1 MIAEPIFN
9 VGTPYDL
16 TGNLPIDINVVRVDS
31 RITEDTERD
40 DYFKARVLSAIQNV
54 ERESGFKVFGGRF
67 VGVFTENKIRSH
79 GNAQRK
85 LTLPALDANIIPQG
99 SDNADGNPSQT
110 NIDFTGLRQGYDKY
124 GQYEIYP
131 NKCWPLRDIVVEFTA
146 GIPASN
152 TPMLTFNNPDLR
164 QVIADLC
171 RYTFYREKE
180 DFEQV
185 KYFLQKLEYASRDEY

>member
-16 TGNLPIDINVVRVDS
+16 TGNAPIDINVVRVDS

-54 ERESGFKVFGGRF
+54 EQESGLKVFGGRF
-67 VGVFTENKIRSH
+67 VGIFSCEKIASH
-79 GNAQRK
+79 GNRK
-85 LTLPALDANIIPQG
+85 RRLTLPALNPVVIPQG

-110 NIDFTGLRQGYDKY
+110 NIDISGLRKGYDRY

-131 NKCWPLRDIVVEFTA
+131 NNEWPLKEIVIEFTA
-146 GIPASN
+146 GVPVSN
-152 TPMLTFNNPDLR
+152 VPELTFNNPNLR

-171 RYTFYREKE
+171 RYTFYHEKE
-180 DFEQV
+180 DLEQA
-185 KYFLQKLEYASRDEY
+185 KYHLAKLQYATRDEL